1 MNYIDK
7 YYEKRINSKDFLQ
20 EVCTKIIYSEIFME
34 VSELND
40 KYEIKNGNSKIT

>member
-1 MNYIDK
+1 MAYIDK
-7 YYEKRINSKDFLQ
+7 FYKDKILSKDFLQ